1 MMSFTFADFVGFTGV
16 LLLLLAYF
24 MQLSNIIK
32 KDSNWYIVLNIVG
45 AALSCMASILIH
57 YIPFV
62 ILEFTWMLVSF
73 FPLLKKIKKT

>member
-1 MMSFTFADFVGFTGV
+1 MMNFTFADLVGFTGV

-32 KDSNWYIVLNIVG
+32 KDSKWYIVLNVVG
-45 AALSCMASILIH
+45 AGLSCLASILIH

-73 FPLLKKIKKT
+73 FPLFQRPKKA

>member
-1 MMSFTFADFVGFTGV
+1 MMNFTFADLVGFTGA

-24 MQLSNIIK
+24 MQLRNIIK
-32 KDSNWYIVLNIVG
+32 KDSKRNIVLNVVG
-45 AALSCMASILIH
+45 AGLSCLASILIH

-73 FPLLKKIKKT
+73 FPLFQRPKKA

>member
-1 MMSFTFADFVGFTGV
+1 MISFTFADLVGFMGV

-32 KDSNWYIVLNIVG
+32 KDSNWYILLNIVG
-45 AALSCMASILIH
+45 AGLSCLASILIH

-73 FPLLKKIKKT
+73 FPLFQRPKKA

>member
-1 MMSFTFADFVGFTGV
+1 MMSFTFTDFIGFAGV

-24 MQLSNIIK
+24 MQLNNVIK
-32 KDSNWYIVLNIVG
+32 KDGKWYIGLNIIG
-45 AALSCMASILIH
+45 AALSCLASILIH

-73 FPLLKKIKKT
+73 FPLLKKT

>member
-1 MMSFTFADFVGFTGV
+1 MNFTFADLVGFTGV

-32 KDSNWYIVLNIVG
+32 KDSKWYIVLNVVG
-45 AALSCMASILIH
+45 AGLSCLASILIH

-73 FPLLKKIKKT
+73 FPLFQRPKKA

>member
-1 MMSFTFADFVGFTGV
+1 MINFTFADLVGFTGV

-24 MQLSNIIK
+24 MQLSNVIK

-45 AALSCMASILIH
+45 AALSCLASILIR

-73 FPLLKKIKKT
+73 FPLLQRSKKA

>member
-1 MMSFTFADFVGFTGV
+1 MMNFTFADLVGFTGV

-45 AALSCMASILIH
+45 AALSCLASILIH

-73 FPLLKKIKKT
+73 FPLLQRPKKA